1 MASDLHRLCRGHTF
15 CHFWGNVIQKFSEI
29 SVLSRLPQN
38 TTMKRKLGALEKVE
52 ADLPNLQAK
61 IKRDPISYKDDFA
74 NQYQQYRAFLSL
86 FIQAPTS
93 SDEQGIISIREQIDF
108 VAHVADCYPEISGE
122 FSSDL
127 ISLLEKHH
135 AVLDA
140 ELRDK
145 IVGSLVLLRRK
156 EIIDSQR

>member
-1 MASDLHRLCRGHTF
+1 
-15 CHFWGNVIQKFSEI
+15 
-29 SVLSRLPQN
+29 
-38 TTMKRKLGALEKVE
+38 MKRKLGALEKVE

-61 IKRDPISYKDDFA
+61 IRRDPTSYKDDFV

-86 FIQAPTS
+86 FLQAPTS
-93 SDEQGIISIREQIDF
+93 SDEQGVVSIRDQIDF
-108 VAHVADCYPEISGE
+108 VAHVADCYPSICAD
-122 FSSDL
+122 FPNDL
-127 ISLLEKHH
+127 TSLLEKHH
-135 AVLDA
+135 AVLDG